1 MGFFQTFFGSSGT
14 KEPVNFGLLS
24 CDLHSHLIPGIDDGS
39 QSLDESLG
47 LIKKFKKLGFKKL
60 ITTPHIQDE
69 FYKNTPE
76 IINSGLAKLKKAL
89 ELSEVD
95 IEIEAAAEY
104 LLDDGFEEKMRRK
117 ELMTFGKN
125 YILVE
130 FSYFNPHPNLKSFIF
145 DLQLEGLQVILA
157 HPERYGYWF
166 NNFRQFEEL
175 KDRGVLFQLNLVSL
189 GGQYGKEVKKM
200 AKRMIDLGMID
211 LVGSD
216 MHNQYYMDSLVK
228 ASYDVSLHK
237 LVNSGKLLNNQL

>member
-1 MGFFQTFFGSSGT
+1 MSIFDILLGKSKSAN
-14 KEPVNFGLLS
+14 PVNFTFLR

-47 LIKKFKKLGFKKL
+47 LIKKLKKLGFKKL
-60 ITTPHIQDE
+60 ITTPHIQGE

-76 IINSGLAKLKKAL
+76 IINSGLEKLKNFLK
-89 ELSEVD
+89 LSEVD

-104 LLDDGFEEKMRRK
+104 LLDDGFEEKMLNK
-117 ELMTFGKN
+117 ELMTFGNK

-130 FSYFNPHPNLKSFIF
+130 FSYFNPHPNFKSFIF
-145 DLQLEGLQVILA
+145 DLQLDGYQVILA

-175 KDRGVLFQLNLVSL
+175 KDRGVLFQLNAVSL
-189 GGQYGKEVKKM
+189 SGHYGKEVKKM
-200 AKRMIDLGMID
+200 AKKMIDLGMID

-216 MHNQYYMDSLVK
+216 MHNQYYMESFVK
-228 ASYDVSLHK
+228 ASLDVSLHK
-237 LVNSGKLLNNQL
+237 LVDSGNLLNNQL